1 MKDKTRRILG
11 WSFSALPLLFLLMG
25 AFPKFTAKYNVD
37 FTTMYPNFA
46 PAWVFGLVL
55 ILAVVLY
62 LVPRTQVI
70 GFVLASSYLGGAAAL
85 AWQTTAQSVP
95 AGAPYG
101 FMAALMVFVAITLL
115 WIGQALLRPS
125 LLQRADK

>member
-1 MKDKTRRILG
+1 MEHKTRRIIG

-25 AFPKFTAKYNVD
+25 AFPKFTANYQ
-37 FTTMYPNFA
+37 TMFETAYPAFA

-62 LVPRTQVI
+62 LVPKTQVI

-85 AWQTTAQSVP
+85 AWQTTAQTVP

-101 FMAALMVFVAITLL
+101 IMAALMVFVAITLL
-115 WIGQALLRPS
+115 WIGQAFLRPS
-125 LLQRADK
+125 LLQRSDN